1 MQGTVK
7 KFKINYFSAQ
17 HDVYEGDPA
26 EVDED
31 QIIDGRFEVVP
42 GVTADEYIKRFTTVE
57 ISNPSDQ
64 RNFRIRVPPPP
75 EAFYDTGTNKY
86 TNFYLLLL
94 KQA

>member
-1 MQGTVK
+1 MQGIEPLKNSKLHFYT
-7 KFKINYFSAQ
+7 NFSAQ

-75 EAFYDTGTNKY
+75 EAFYDTGINI
-86 TNFYLLLL
+86 NILI
-94 KQA
+94 